1 MQALRRRSW
10 PLRRQGVD
18 EFVGR
23 AAYSLFFFPRAGS
36 RRGRAGGEVAELAE
50 APTLPAAAEPSPASP
65 AGAPGTSPADA
76 PAAEDRDEP
85 MSWTDAVQGKKRR
98 ARRSPGP
105 SKERLVVASRG
116 GPGRP
121 KDDLP
126 VTIPAATESNE
137 ESTSSTATGSTDASS
152 TECCQEFPAAD
163 PDRSGWNPTLQVPD
177 SASVFDLKI
186 PPPDLRPEIRPSR
199 SSSEDIEALN
209 PIVLDTTEPYQTTIM
224 LSHAD
229 TRLPRNV
236 SFEKAQI
243 PSYAEATAIENL
255 PRTSPPAVSSQH
267 TMFAHDSSPEAT
279 GSTTSGSSAVVFMPN
294 HELRPI
300 SFQEMAQTSSWLPR
314 RASRCSSV
322 HQRRWDKH
330 QRFQRRWDRLRAT
343 ARSEQWEIEAW
354 CSRNVLRRHLARKSS
369 AITSFIDPN
378 TGSLVETQDEILEVA
393 GQFYKNLYAE
403 PPPTPYPFPFT
414 KTYEEFG
421 ICDTPLIE
429 EEVFAAFKSMNR
441 NRSPGSDGLTVEF
454 SVKFWKVLEG
464 LLPHWQTGFS
474 VRGTLSATQWEGADN
489 SPVQG

>member
-1 MQALRRRSW
+1 M
-10 PLRRQGVD
+10 PLVH
-18 EFVGR
+18 
-23 AAYSLFFFPRAGS
+23 SLA
-36 RRGRAGGEVAELAE
+36 GEVRCKEPVLYDGRVS
-50 APTLPAAAEPSPASP
+50 LCFPAAPRLE
-65 AGAPGTSPADA
+65 
-76 PAAEDRDEP
+76 AAIVRC
-85 MSWTDAVQGKKRR
+85 S
-98 ARRSPGP
+98 
-105 SKERLVVASRG
+105 
-116 GPGRP
+116 
-121 KDDLP
+121 
-126 VTIPAATESNE
+126 
-137 ESTSSTATGSTDASS
+137 SS

-209 PIVLDTTEPYQTTIM
+209 PIVLATTEPYQTTIM

-322 HQRRWDKH
+322 HQRR
-330 QRFQRRWDRLRAT
+330 
-343 ARSEQWEIEAW
+343 
-354 CSRNVLRRHLARKSS
+354 
-369 AITSFIDPN
+369 
-378 TGSLVETQDEILEVA
+378 
-393 GQFYKNLYAE
+393 
-403 PPPTPYPFPFT
+403 
-414 KTYEEFG
+414 
-421 ICDTPLIE
+421 
-429 EEVFAAFKSMNR
+429 
-441 NRSPGSDGLTVEF
+441 SD
-454 SVKFWKVLEG
+454 
-464 LLPHWQTGFS
+464 
-474 VRGTLSATQWEGADN
+474 SATVFTTDEGKPAAVN
-489 SPVQG
+489 QRI

>member
-1 MQALRRRSW
+1 MRSS
-10 PLRRQGVD
+10 PMVIETPRL
-18 EFVGR
+18 E
-23 AAYSLFFFPRAGS
+23 AAIVRCS
-36 RRGRAGGEVAELAE
+36 
-50 APTLPAAAEPSPASP
+50 
-65 AGAPGTSPADA
+65 
-76 PAAEDRDEP
+76 
-85 MSWTDAVQGKKRR
+85 
-98 ARRSPGP
+98 
-105 SKERLVVASRG
+105 
-116 GPGRP
+116 
-121 KDDLP
+121 
-126 VTIPAATESNE
+126 
-137 ESTSSTATGSTDASS
+137 SS

-330 QRFQRRWDRLRAT
+330 QRFQDPYFLGWGRRLTGQNVGVGGALGTRTRAGVEPLRL
-343 ARSEQWEIEAW
+343 
-354 CSRNVLRRHLARKSS
+354 
-369 AITSFIDPN
+369 
-378 TGSLVETQDEILEVA
+378 A
-393 GQFYKNLYAE
+393 G
-403 PPPTPYPFPFT
+403 
-414 KTYEEFG
+414 
-421 ICDTPLIE
+421 CW
-429 EEVFAAFKSMNR
+429 
-441 NRSPGSDGLTVEF
+441 
-454 SVKFWKVLEG
+454 SV
-464 LLPHWQTGFS
+464 S
-474 VRGTLSATQWEGADN
+474 RGTE
-489 SPVQG
+489 

>member
-1 MQALRRRSW
+1 MCPQHHDLCT
-10 PLRRQGVD
+10 VHK
-18 EFVGR
+18 
-23 AAYSLFFFPRAGS
+23 AAPR
-36 RRGRAGGEVAELAE
+36 LE
-50 APTLPAAAEPSPASP
+50 AAIVRCS
-65 AGAPGTSPADA
+65 
-76 PAAEDRDEP
+76 
-85 MSWTDAVQGKKRR
+85 
-98 ARRSPGP
+98 
-105 SKERLVVASRG
+105 
-116 GPGRP
+116 
-121 KDDLP
+121 
-126 VTIPAATESNE
+126 
-137 ESTSSTATGSTDASS
+137 SS

-330 QRFQRRWDRLRAT
+330 QRFQCPVVKTAEHILLQYPGHAEERRRL
-343 ARSEQWEIEAW
+343 
-354 CSRNVLRRHLARKSS
+354 
-369 AITSFIDPN
+369 
-378 TGSLVETQDEILEVA
+378 
-393 GQFYKNLYAE
+393 
-403 PPPTPYPFPFT
+403 
-414 KTYEEFG
+414 
-421 ICDTPLIE
+421 
-429 EEVFAAFKSMNR
+429 
-441 NRSPGSDGLTVEF
+441 SDVYGRL
-454 SVKFWKVLEG
+454 G
-464 LLPHWQTGFS
+464 LPHEQSLDLLGFF
-474 VRGTLSATQWEGADN
+474 GDADLITHL
-489 SPVQG
+489 

>member
-1 MQALRRRSW
+1 MTATT
-10 PLRRQGVD
+10 
-18 EFVGR
+18 GR
-23 AAYSLFFFPRAGS
+23 VFTN
-36 RRGRAGGEVAELAE
+36 
-50 APTLPAAAEPSPASP
+50 PT
-65 AGAPGTSPADA
+65 D
-76 PAAEDRDEP
+76 
-85 MSWTDAVQGKKRR
+85 
-98 ARRSPGP
+98 PGP
-105 SKERLVVASRG
+105 LTTTP
-116 GPGRP
+116 PGLFESLIHRP
-121 KDDLP
+121 VPRMLALKVMGDF
-126 VTIPAATESNE
+126 IGWN
-137 ESTSSTATGSTDASS
+137 SS

-322 HQRRWDKH
+322 HQRREDVPWPTISPTPSRRLAPGGVE
-330 QRFQRRWDRLRAT
+330 RFNEPW
-343 ARSEQWEIEAW
+343 SG
-354 CSRNVLRRHLARKSS
+354 SPARK
-369 AITSFIDPN
+369 D
-378 TGSLVETQDEILEVA
+378 
-393 GQFYKNLYAE
+393 
-403 PPPTPYPFPFT
+403 
-414 KTYEEFG
+414 
-421 ICDTPLIE
+421 
-429 EEVFAAFKSMNR
+429 
-441 NRSPGSDGLTVEF
+441 
-454 SVKFWKVLEG
+454 
-464 LLPHWQTGFS
+464 
-474 VRGTLSATQWEGADN
+474 
-489 SPVQG
+489 